1 MWVFRQSWERWI
13 SGEVP
18 DVVARSQC
26 RFLIIGGGI
35 IGCSIAYHLAK
46 AGASDIVLLEKSAL
60 TEGATWHAAGLVGQ
74 LRSSRNTTRMLQRS
88 VELYQRLEAE
98 TGQAVDWKQVG
109 SLRLACS
116 ADRMLEVKR
125 LATMAR
131 SFGLDMQVIGP
142 KEAHDLFPLID
153 PKGVLGAA
161 FVPSDGQVDPASLC
175 QAIAAGARR
184 EGVKIVQGCKVLDA
198 KIVDGRITE
207 VQTSDGA
214 YAAET
219 FVLAAGMWSRELGR
233 KLGVNVPACAVE
245 HQYLVTEPIPDI
257 PPNLPTLRDPDR
269 LVYYKQDAGGRLVIG
284 GYEDDTV
291 PFGERGI
298 PGEFTRQ
305 LLPENFD
312 RFEPLATYAGQVTP
326 VVNTV
331 GVRQLIN
338 GPIPYSAD
346 GDFVM
351 GKAPELDNLFVA
363 TGFLYGIAAGGGAG
377 AIMAEWILEG
387 RPSLD
392 LWPLDVRRFSFLHAT
407 RAFMYPR
414 AVEHYAHHYKM
425 RYPGQESEVARG
437 IRRSPLYETLK
448 ARGAV
453 YGSKN
458 GWERPNWFA
467 PQGVAAVDRPGF
479 SGQNWK
485 AHVAEEHRAV
495 REGVALIDQSSF
507 SKFELRG
514 PGALAAIQRLAVSN
528 MDKPVG
534 TVIYTQLCNERG
546 GIEADLTVTRLAEDR
561 FYIVTGSG
569 FGVHDAHWIESH
581 LPKDG
586 SAFLIEVTS
595 GRAVI
600 NLCGPRARE
609 VLAAVAE
616 EAVSNEVFPFATARQ
631 ITLGAAPVLAIRIG
645 YVGELGWELHVPT
658 EFGAHVYETLRAA
671 GEPHGIR
678 DVGYRA
684 VESLRL
690 EKGYVYWSADVTP
703 DYTPYEAG
711 LGFRVHLKSKGDFIG
726 RAALERQKA
735 AGVERRLCTFTAEG
749 ELPVFG
755 GETIVKDGRVVG
767 LVSSGGFGTTV
778 GKTVLYGYLPSELA
792 GERDFEIEALG
803 EHYPARCVEGPLYD
817 PGNARLKA

>member
-1 MWVFRQSWERWI
+1 MSR
-13 SGEVP
+13 
-18 DVVARSQC
+18 AQC
-26 RFLIIGGGI
+26 KHLIIGGGI

-46 AGASDIVLLEKSAL
+46 AGETDIVLLEKSAL

-98 TGQAVDWKQVG
+98 TGHAIDWKQVG

-116 ADRMLEVKR
+116 PDRMLEVKR

-131 SFGLDMQVIGP
+131 SFGLEMQVIGP
-142 KEAHDLFPLID
+142 QEAYDLFPLID

-161 FVPSDGQVDPASLC
+161 FIPSDGQVDPASLC
-175 QAIAAGARR
+175 QAVAAGARR
-184 EGVKIVQGCKVLDA
+184 LGVTIVQGRKVLDA
-198 KIVDGRITE
+198 TVADGRITE
-207 VQTSDGA
+207 VHTNDGS
-214 YAAET
+214 YVAET
-219 FVLAAGMWSRELGR
+219 VVLAAGMWSRELGR
-233 KLGVNVPACAVE
+233 KLGVTVPACAVE

-257 PPNLPTLRDPDR
+257 PANLPTLRDPDR

-284 GYEDDTV
+284 GYEDDTL

-298 PGEFTRQ
+298 PGEFARQ

-312 RFEPLATYAGQVTP
+312 RFEPLAAYAGQVTP

-363 TGFLYGIAAGGGAG
+363 SGFLYGIAAGGGAG
-377 AIMAEWILEG
+377 AIMAEWILDG

-392 LWPLDVRRFSFLHAT
+392 LWPLDIRRFSFLHGT

-437 IRRSPLYETLK
+437 IRRSPLYEILK
-448 ARGAV
+448 GRGAV

-467 PQGVAAVDRPGF
+467 PEGVEPVDRPGF
-479 SGQNWK
+479 TDQNWK
-485 AHVAEEHRAV
+485 PYVAEEHRAV
-495 REGVALIDQSSF
+495 REGAALIDQSSF

-514 PGALAAIQRLAVSN
+514 PGALAAIQRLTVSN
-528 MDKPVG
+528 MDKPAG
-534 TVIYTQLCNERG
+534 SVIYTQLCNERG
-546 GIEADLTVTRLAEDR
+546 GIESDLTVTRLAADR

-600 NLCGPRARE
+600 NLCGPKARA
-609 VLAAVAE
+609 VLQAVAE
-616 EAVSNEVFPFATARQ
+616 EDVSNEAFPFATARD
-631 ITLGAAPVLAIRIG
+631 ITIGAAPVLAIRIG

-658 EFGAHVYETLRAA
+658 EFGAHVYETLLAA
-671 GEPHGIR
+671 GQAHAIR

-684 VESLRL
+684 IESLRL

-711 LGFRVHLKSKGDFIG
+711 LGFRVHLKSKSDFIG
-726 RAALERQKA
+726 RAALEKQKA
-735 AGVERRLCTFTAEG
+735 TGVARRLCTFTVEG
-749 ELPVFG
+749 AMPVFG
-755 GETIVKDGRVVG
+755 GETILHDGTVVG
-767 LVSSGGFGTTV
+767 LVSSGGFGTTI
-778 GKTVLYGYLPSELA
+778 GKTILYGYLPVEQA
-792 GERDFEIEALG
+792 TQARFEVEALG
-803 EHYPARCVEGPLYD
+803 DLYVAQRVGGPLYD
-817 PGNARLKA
+817 PGNERLKA